1 MRGWVADIPIPS
13 VLYRNNIVSTTSF
26 VYTQLTSY
34 IPRILAKLSKYS
46 ILRWVLVELNINYG
60 WLFMLLAVLL

>member
-13 VLYRNNIVSTTSF
+13 VLYRNNIVSTASF

-60 WLFMLLAVLL
+60 WLFMLLVAIL